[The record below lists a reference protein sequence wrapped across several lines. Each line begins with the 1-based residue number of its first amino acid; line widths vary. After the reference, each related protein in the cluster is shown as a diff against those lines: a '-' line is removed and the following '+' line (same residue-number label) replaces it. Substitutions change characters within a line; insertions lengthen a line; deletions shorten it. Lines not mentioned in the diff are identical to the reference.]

1 MDAPLAATRA
11 SGASK
16 NARRRNPKGKRK
28 VHQEAINEPPLP
40 PVPQSVRS
48 IRDRRRPT
56 SNTGPPKPGKHSRQ
70 KTATSRSPK
79 KKEKKN
85 DNNETKAAQD
95 DDSDMITITK
105 DSINTMPL
113 IWWEGIVKLLT
124 TRDQMEAAVLEI
136 LDSNEKHLGFD
147 TETKPVFRKGHSNQP
162 ALIQLA
168 TSTTVYLFHIS
179 KLANHN
185 FDALLPIF
193 CDSNILKTGI
203 AIRSDVI
210 DLQEVCHFQAAGFVD
225 STVITR
231 DQLRIKNGGLRALTA
246 HFLQGRIS

>member
-1 MDAPLAATRA
+1 MDTLHLAATTRDNAAVTATPA

-16 NARRRNPKGKRK
+16 NARRRNPNGKRK
-28 VHQEAINEPPLP
+28 VHQESTKGVA
-40 PVPQSVRS
+40 S
-48 IRDRRRPT
+48 T
-56 SNTGPPKPGKHSRQ
+56 TGSPKPENKKHSRQ
-70 KTATSRSPK
+70 KTATSKSSK
-79 KKEKKN
+79 KKKN
-85 DNNETKAAQD
+85 NKNNKTKVAQE

-105 DSINTMPL
+105 ESINNMPL
-113 IWWEGIVKLLT
+113 IWWKGTVNMLT
-124 TRDQMEAAVLEI
+124 TRHQMEAAVQEI

-147 TETKPVFRKGHSNQP
+147 TETKPVFRKGDSHPP
-162 ALIQLA
+162 ALVQIA

-193 CDSNILKTGI
+193 CDSTILKTGI
-203 AIRSDVI
+203 AIRNDVS
-210 DLQEVCHFQAAGFVD
+210 DLQEVCHFHAAGFVD